1 MQGYGP
7 AGAYGQP
14 LGAAAGMPQL
24 MNGDILPGA
33 AQVQQVYNPA
43 LVTDISKANAV
54 FIQQQQPQLL
64 GAFLQR
70 PQ

>member
-1 MQGYGP
+1 
-7 AGAYGQP
+7 
-14 LGAAAGMPQL
+14 MPQL
-24 MNGDILPGA
+24 MNGNILPGA